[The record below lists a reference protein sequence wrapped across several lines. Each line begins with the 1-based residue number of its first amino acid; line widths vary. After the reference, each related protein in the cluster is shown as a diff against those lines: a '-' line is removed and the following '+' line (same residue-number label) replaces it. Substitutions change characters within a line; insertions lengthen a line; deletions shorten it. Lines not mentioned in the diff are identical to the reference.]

1 MARWEPML
9 ERVARERYPRLVACA
24 MLLTGS
30 RADAEDLVQDAL
42 VATFSGRAR
51 FATLPQAE
59 AYLRRALVSRYVDAG
74 RRATAERRKAS
85 RVAALSRPGAG
96 QAHDD
101 GHDDGHGDGLRPELV
116 DALAG
121 LAPRE
126 RACVVLRHMEGLSTR
141 ETASALS
148 ISEGAVKRYLSD
160 GLAALTA
167 ALGPG
172 VGVDADERAP
182 VVTVPRV
189 DPDAD
194 ARPAVRAPGGE
205 EGSGA

>member
-9 ERVARERYPRLVACA
+9 ERVARERYASLVACA

-51 FATLPQAE
+51 FATVHHAE

-74 RRATAERRKAS
+74 RRSTAERRKAF
-85 RVAALSRPGAG
+85 RVAALSRPGAEH
-96 QAHDD
+96 AHDA
-101 GHDDGHGDGLRPELV
+101 GQGGDGLRPELV
-116 DALAG
+116 AALAD

-160 GLAALTA
+160 GVARLSA
-167 ALGPG
+167 ALGPALR
-172 VGVDADERAP
+172 VDADERAP
-182 VVTVPRV
+182 VVPVPRV
-189 DPDAD
+189 DPDTG
-194 ARPAVRAPGGE
+194 ARPTVHAPGGE